1 MKNTKALIL
10 VPAAACT
17 LVAAGCSSGS
27 SDTAAGSAADSATTA
42 SSTAQADGAGAATGA
57 MTCPSDPPADDAEP
71 QWQVGGAT
79 GSVSI
84 VGQTDTT
91 APRIDVDAP
100 FSVDET
106 QVRTLDKGEGVEVTG
121 NSTVAV
127 CYVGVDGADGSTFDS
142 AYQRGR
148 PATFPAQGVVPGF
161 RKALVGQTVGSSVAV
176 VMPPED
182 GYGQQ
187 GTPDGS
193 IQGGDS
199 LVFALKIL
207 DEK

>member
-1 MKNTKALIL
+1 D
-10 VPAAACT
+10 VPA
-17 LVAAGCSSGS
+17 
-27 SDTAAGSAADSATTA
+27 
-42 SSTAQADGAGAATGA
+42 
-57 MTCPSDPPADDAEP
+57 E
-71 QWQVGGAT
+71 WQVDGT
-79 GSVSI
+79 SGSVSV

-106 QVRTLDKGEGVEVTG
+106 QVRTLDEGDGPEVTKK
-121 NSTVAV
+121 STVAV

-148 PATFPAQGVVPGF
+148 PATFQAQGVVPGF

-199 LVFALKIL
+199 LIFALKIL
-207 DEK
+207 DAK